1 MNMKKI
7 AYISPAIE
15 TLMVDGEQLLEISA
29 LTGIDGIEGLSI
41 DNETPTDA
49 EGLSRA
55 LDLPF
60 EF

>member
-1 MNMKKI
+1 MKKI

-29 LTGIDGIEGLSI
+29 LTGIDGVDGLGI
-41 DNETPTDA
+41 DDTPTDA

>member
-1 MNMKKI
+1 MKKI

-29 LTGIDGIEGLSI
+29 LTGIDGIDGLDI
-41 DNETPTDA
+41 DETPTDA

>member
-1 MNMKKI
+1 MKKI

-41 DNETPTDA
+41 DNTQTDA

>member
-1 MNMKKI
+1 MKKI

-15 TLMVDGEQLLEISA
+15 TLMVDGEQLLEISV

-41 DNETPTDA
+41 DNTQTDA

>member
-1 MNMKKI
+1 MNMKKTVYIQPLVEAINAESESFI
-7 AYISPAIE
+7 AASP
-15 TLMVDGEQLLEISA
+15 
-29 LTGIDGIEGLSI
+29 LTGTSIDGLDI
-41 DNETPTDA
+41 DETPTDA

>member
-41 DNETPTDA
+41 DNTPTDA

>member
-15 TLMVDGEQLLEISA
+15 TLMVDGEQLLEISV
-29 LTGIDGIEGLSI
+29 LTGIDGIDGLDI
-41 DNETPTDA
+41 DETPTDA